1 MGGYYEWL
9 CAGTETI
16 DRTAIATYLELALPL
31 ENDGKKAKSPGKA
44 KSTDSDTIANDIP
57 LNDTERAGNFMTLF
71 AVVLVARCHPSSE
84 LVYNYSADDGEFPGF
99 IE

>member
-31 ENDGKKAKSPGKA
+31 ENDGKKAKSPAKA

-71 AVVLVARCHPSSE
+71 AVVLVARCHPRSV
-84 LVYNYSADDGEFPGF
+84 LAYNYYAEGGEFPGF